1 MLSADISILT
11 VSVESSA
18 VKCPWSVS
26 HWHINSRVQATKDA
40 LGCLFFGFRLFS
52 LPFGCQ
58 AEVTLVA
65 FLECLSLGIPSCNTK
80 PGGE

>member
-1 MLSADISILT
+1 MLSADTSILI
-11 VSVESSA
+11 VSAESFP

-26 HWHINSRVQATKDA
+26 HWHITFRVQATKDA
-40 LGCLFFGFRLFS
+40 LGFLFFGFRLFS

-65 FLECLSLGIPSCNTK
+65 FLECLSLGTPSCNTK
-80 PGGE
+80 PRGE